1 MTQEKVHEKIIPQHI
16 PTGEINPKST
26 FILGLDVARQGLDQ
40 TAFVVLEQPPF
51 DKNIFVVYV
60 EALHT
65 PDLKQVIGKT
75 VYLDKFFNFKRVIV
89 DETGMGSGVTD
100 ILKGQLK
107 GRVEG
112 IWYTSKKKAEI
123 FSNLRILMSRPN
135 DKLYFPDYNT
145 CDPHSAAI
153 VKKMYFQFLTIL
165 SEYSDS
171 TGLKTPK
178 IYHEKGKNDD
188 IINALCLASMY
199 FDVSGKKN
207 KRPVIGCF
215 KYTS

>member
-1 MTQEKVHEKIIPQHI
+1 MAHEKIIPQYK

-51 DKNIFVVYV
+51 NNNIFVVYV

-75 VYLDKFFNFKRVIV
+75 LYLNKFFNFKKIYV

-135 DKLYFPDYNT
+135 DKLYFPDFNT
-145 CDPHSAAI
+145 CENSI
-153 VKKMYFQFLTIL
+153 MKIMYYQFLTIM
-165 SEYSDS
+165 SEYSDD

-178 IYHEKGKNDD
+178 IFHEKGKHDD
-188 IINALCLASMY
+188 IINALCLASMH
-199 FDVSGKKN
+199 FNVAGKKN

-215 KYTS
+215 QYTS